1 MQYDLA
7 NSGSRTINQVF
18 TRNDR
23 LMGGWLNWMNDTQF
37 KLAKLTIRQRTRI
50 PVKFHATENHYAYA
64 DATWQCAHASTNFDT
79 DEPHAESHKAV
90 TRTAQPVYYR
100 QYEYCDDCPA
110 TRDLPEG
117 AWTCE

>member
-79 DEPHAESHKAV
+79 DEQHDEYQEAV
-90 TRTAQPVYYR
+90 TGTAQPVYYR